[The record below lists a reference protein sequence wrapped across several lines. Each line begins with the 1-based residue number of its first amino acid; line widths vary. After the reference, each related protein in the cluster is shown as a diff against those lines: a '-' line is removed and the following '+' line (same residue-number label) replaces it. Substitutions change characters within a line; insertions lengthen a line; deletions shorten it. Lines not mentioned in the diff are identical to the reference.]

1 MRGGPGAAVH
11 VGQGSARPGPWG
23 DACAGGSW
31 AAPYRV
37 EAASEG
43 REGRPAVG
51 RPTARAMGLPPRWR
65 RGVPCPGGGHRLSPL
80 PGIAAPPGGPAMPGI
95 PEAFGASVTPVACVS
110 PPRCPPR
117 ARGAPRSPAGPAPPR
132 GPLRTAGAW
141 TPSNGDRAAAEGAAK
156 RAAGLWGREP
166 EEPPFRCGA
175 TGRGRP
181 EEPRCPGPAPP
192 PQTSWG
198 RTPPPPPTGRGCHI
212 SCPSDPCHRRPLGK
226 RRDPPSRPT
235 GPPPLPGG
243 SMEPEEAF
251 NGSPAAGA
259 RGGSVVA
266 IIGAEDE
273 DFENDIE
280 PNPDDQNSMF
290 QSLEL
295 VRQHPAYLMAF
306 LQHVVLQFDSC
317 PVLCYLHVDMLRK
330 MNPKEGKKQFLEFCH
345 LFLDKAGLLRVPVP
359 HQVQFELD
367 RTRPE
372 LLADDVQRRY
382 LQEIQAFQEPEISRQ
397 LEDFR
402 SKRLMGMT
410 PGEQELTELESY
422 QTRDVGIREA
432 KEKQLAEVLLARLEE
447 MHLTISSD
455 EEKSSAIFGAIVTYM
470 KYLGVKTK
478 LSDSKKSKS
487 NFFRK
492 KISGIKKPE
501 ELQAKSR
508 KGFSLPGAAL
518 WNRDT
523 HNSDFRQSKVPEG
536 EADKATH
543 PDRKGPRASDK
554 IDSGAARPKAGAAG
568 TPASDPPSVAVTIN
582 PPPGEGAEGDAGL
595 DPPGPTELGDTPP
608 RGFCPTEPPS
618 SEQHPTE
625 DGAESESL
633 EPGGP
638 GGGEPPQSFLPPQSE
653 ETEPRVSELELDPP
667 TWRQLAAPDALLRLK
682 KSEVK
687 RQEVIN
693 ELFLTEHAHV
703 RMLRVL
709 LEVFYQPMLKEAFF
723 DEQELSNIFPS
734 LEDLVEVHTV
744 FLDSLKKLRE
754 ESNYVI
760 SEIGDVLLARFEGTE
775 GSWFQKIS
783 ARFCSRQSFALDQLK
798 AKQRKDTR
806 FSQFIQEA
814 ESQPR
819 CRRLQLKDII
829 PTEMQR
835 LTKYPLLLHNIT
847 KCTEAAGERAKVE
860 QAAECCRQILNHVN
874 QEVRDMENLMK
885 LKDYQRRL
893 DLSNLKQSMD
903 PLLSEF
909 KNTDIT
915 KRNLVHEGPLTWRV
929 TRDKAVDVHVL
940 LLDDLLVLLQRQEE
954 RLVLRCHSRTITPT
968 PDGKQML
975 SPIIKLSSAMT
986 REVATDHKAFYVIIS
1001 WENGAQIYELVAQTV
1016 SERKNWCAMI
1026 SETAGSLKL
1035 PGSHRAKTARGG
1047 PNPHSPIYYREPLLS
1062 SSENGGSLKE
1072 PLSLDEREKDGAV
1085 EGTEFEGGP
1094 EKMEK
1099 EAERVLAEVLALR
1112 RPPRA
1117 GGEGALAAAA
1127 LGRVRALTR
1136 LLTGEPPAAGDGAA
1150 SPPEDAWEG
1159 PSRAPAEEERRDAG
1173 DGAES
1178 EGEGR
1183 GQRAEGAAAAGATPN
1198 GPRSPE
1204 WGARLAAAEGPAPPL
1219 ALAPAQAAWLRDE
1232 LRGLEEAL
1240 RGLKVIEED
1249 YWQLQELLAKHS
1261 STGCL
1266 FT

>member
-1 MRGGPGAAVH
+1 
-11 VGQGSARPGPWG
+11 
-23 DACAGGSW
+23 
-31 AAPYRV
+31 
-37 EAASEG
+37 
-43 REGRPAVG
+43 
-51 RPTARAMGLPPRWR
+51 
-65 RGVPCPGGGHRLSPL
+65 
-80 PGIAAPPGGPAMPGI
+80 
-95 PEAFGASVTPVACVS
+95 
-110 PPRCPPR
+110 
-117 ARGAPRSPAGPAPPR
+117 
-132 GPLRTAGAW
+132 
-141 TPSNGDRAAAEGAAK
+141 
-156 RAAGLWGREP
+156 
-166 EEPPFRCGA
+166 
-175 TGRGRP
+175 
-181 EEPRCPGPAPP
+181 
-192 PQTSWG
+192 
-198 RTPPPPPTGRGCHI
+198 
-212 SCPSDPCHRRPLGK
+212 
-226 RRDPPSRPT
+226 
-235 GPPPLPGG
+235 
-243 SMEPEEAF
+243 MEPEEAF

-259 RGGSVVA
+259 RGAGSSVVA

-280 PNPDDQNSMF
+280 PNPDDQNSLF

-317 PVLCYLHVDMLRK
+317 PVLCYLHVDMLRR

-345 LFLDKAGLLRVPVP
+345 MFLDKAGLLRVPVP

-372 LLADDVQRRY
+372 LLSDEVQRRY

-422 QTRDVGIREA
+422 RTRDHGIREA

-478 LSDSKKSKS
+478 LGDGKKSKS

-492 KISGIKKPE
+492 KISGSKKAD

-518 WNRDT
+518 WGRDA
-523 HNSDFRQSKVPEG
+523 HNADFRQSKVPEG
-536 EADKATH
+536 EAEKVPH
-543 PDRKGPRASDK
+543 PERKGPKAAEKTDG
-554 IDSGAARPKAGAAG
+554 GAARPRVGVAGA
-568 TPASDPPSVAVTIN
+568 PDPPSVAVTIN
-582 PPPGEGAEGDAGL
+582 PPPGEGAEGDPGSE
-595 DPPGPTELGDTPP
+595 PPGPSELGDPSP
-608 RGFCPTEPPS
+608 RGLCPTEPPVG
-618 SEQHPTE
+618 EQHPTE
-625 DGAESESL
+625 EGAENERRISDVDLQAATHATRPEEGPAPQPGRRRPTL

-638 GGGEPPQSFLPPQSE
+638 GGGEPPQSFLLPQPE
-653 ETEPRVSELELDPP
+653 ENEPRVAELELEPP
-667 TWRQLAAPDALLRLK
+667 PWRQLAAPDALLRLK

-709 LEVFYQPMLKEAFF
+709 LEVFYQPMLREAFF
-723 DEQELSNIFPS
+723 DEHELSNIFPS

-754 ESNYVI
+754 ESGYVI

-783 ARFCSRQSFALDQLK
+783 ARFCSRQSFALEQLK

-829 PTEMQR
+829 PTQMQR

-1035 PGSHRAKTARGG
+1035 PGSHRAKTSRVGQS
-1047 PNPHSPIYYREPLLS
+1047 PHSPIYGYREPLLS

-1072 PLSLDEREKDGAV
+1072 PLPLDEREKDGAV
-1085 EGTEFEGGP
+1085 EGTEFEGSP
-1094 EKMEK
+1094 EKR
-1099 EAERVLAEVLALR
+1099 EAERALAELLALR
-1112 RPPRA
+1112 RPPRP
-1117 GGEGALAAAA
+1117 GGEGGLAAAA
-1127 LGRVRALTR
+1127 LGRVSALR
-1136 LLTGEPPAAGDGAA
+1136 QLLPGSMPAAGDGDGAA
-1150 SPPEDAWEG
+1150 SPPEDAWGG
-1159 PSRAPAEEERRDAG
+1159 PGLAPPEDERRDAG

-1183 GQRAEGAAAAGATPN
+1183 GQRPEGGAAGGTPN
-1198 GPRSPE
+1198 GPRSPQ
-1204 WGARLAAAEGPAPPL
+1204 WGSQLPEAGGPVPPL
-1219 ALAPAQAAWLRDE
+1219 ALPPQQAAWLGDE
-1232 LRGLEEAL
+1232 LQGLEETL
-1240 RGLKVIEED
+1240 QRLKEIEEH
-1249 YWQLQELLAKHS
+1249 YWQLQELLAKRS
-1261 STGCL
+1261 SAGCL

>member
-1 MRGGPGAAVH
+1 
-11 VGQGSARPGPWG
+11 
-23 DACAGGSW
+23 
-31 AAPYRV
+31 
-37 EAASEG
+37 
-43 REGRPAVG
+43 
-51 RPTARAMGLPPRWR
+51 
-65 RGVPCPGGGHRLSPL
+65 
-80 PGIAAPPGGPAMPGI
+80 
-95 PEAFGASVTPVACVS
+95 
-110 PPRCPPR
+110 
-117 ARGAPRSPAGPAPPR
+117 
-132 GPLRTAGAW
+132 
-141 TPSNGDRAAAEGAAK
+141 
-156 RAAGLWGREP
+156 
-166 EEPPFRCGA
+166 
-175 TGRGRP
+175 
-181 EEPRCPGPAPP
+181 
-192 PQTSWG
+192 
-198 RTPPPPPTGRGCHI
+198 
-212 SCPSDPCHRRPLGK
+212 
-226 RRDPPSRPT
+226 
-235 GPPPLPGG
+235 
-243 SMEPEEAF
+243 MEPEEAF

-259 RGGSVVA
+259 RGAGSSVVA

-280 PNPDDQNSMF
+280 PNPDDQNSLF

-317 PVLCYLHVDMLRK
+317 PVLCYLHVDMLRR

-345 LFLDKAGLLRVPVP
+345 MFLDKAGLLRVPVP

-372 LLADDVQRRY
+372 LLSDEVQRRY

-422 QTRDVGIREA
+422 RTRDHGIREA

-478 LSDSKKSKS
+478 LGDGKKSKS

-492 KISGIKKPE
+492 KISGSKKAD

-518 WNRDT
+518 WGRDA
-523 HNSDFRQSKVPEG
+523 HNADFRQSKVPEG
-536 EADKATH
+536 EAEKVPH
-543 PDRKGPRASDK
+543 PERKGPKAAEKTDG
-554 IDSGAARPKAGAAG
+554 GAARPRVGVAGA
-568 TPASDPPSVAVTIN
+568 PDPPSVAVTIN
-582 PPPGEGAEGDAGL
+582 PPPGEGAEGDPGSE
-595 DPPGPTELGDTPP
+595 PPGPSELGDPSP
-608 RGFCPTEPPS
+608 RGLCPTEPPVG
-618 SEQHPTE
+618 EQHPTE
-625 DGAESESL
+625 EGAENERRRISDVDLQAATHATRPEEGPAPQPGRRRPTL

-638 GGGEPPQSFLPPQSE
+638 GGGEPPQSFLLPQPE
-653 ETEPRVSELELDPP
+653 ENEPRVAELELEPP
-667 TWRQLAAPDALLRLK
+667 PWRQLAAPDALLRLK

-709 LEVFYQPMLKEAFF
+709 LEVFYQPMLREAFF
-723 DEQELSNIFPS
+723 DEHELSNIFPS

-754 ESNYVI
+754 ESGYVI

-783 ARFCSRQSFALDQLK
+783 ARFCSRQSFALEQLK

-829 PTEMQR
+829 PTQMQR

-1035 PGSHRAKTARGG
+1035 PGSHRAKTSRVGQS
-1047 PNPHSPIYYREPLLS
+1047 PHSPIYGYREPLLS

-1072 PLSLDEREKDGAV
+1072 PLPLDEREKDGAV
-1085 EGTEFEGGP
+1085 EGTEFEGSP
-1094 EKMEK
+1094 EKR
-1099 EAERVLAEVLALR
+1099 EAERALAELLALR
-1112 RPPRA
+1112 RPPRP
-1117 GGEGALAAAA
+1117 GGEGGLAAAA
-1127 LGRVRALTR
+1127 LGRVSALR
-1136 LLTGEPPAAGDGAA
+1136 QLLPGSMPAAGDGDGAA
-1150 SPPEDAWEG
+1150 SPPEDAWGG
-1159 PSRAPAEEERRDAG
+1159 PGLAPPEDERRDAG

-1183 GQRAEGAAAAGATPN
+1183 GQRPEGGAAGGTPN
-1198 GPRSPE
+1198 GPRSPQ
-1204 WGARLAAAEGPAPPL
+1204 WGSQLPEAGGPVPPL
-1219 ALAPAQAAWLRDE
+1219 ALPPQQAAWLGDE
-1232 LRGLEEAL
+1232 LQGLEETL
-1240 RGLKVIEED
+1240 QRLKEIEEH
-1249 YWQLQELLAKHS
+1249 YWQLQELLAKRS
-1261 STGCL
+1261 SAGCL

>member
-1 MRGGPGAAVH
+1 
-11 VGQGSARPGPWG
+11 
-23 DACAGGSW
+23 
-31 AAPYRV
+31 
-37 EAASEG
+37 
-43 REGRPAVG
+43 
-51 RPTARAMGLPPRWR
+51 
-65 RGVPCPGGGHRLSPL
+65 
-80 PGIAAPPGGPAMPGI
+80 
-95 PEAFGASVTPVACVS
+95 
-110 PPRCPPR
+110 
-117 ARGAPRSPAGPAPPR
+117 
-132 GPLRTAGAW
+132 
-141 TPSNGDRAAAEGAAK
+141 
-156 RAAGLWGREP
+156 
-166 EEPPFRCGA
+166 
-175 TGRGRP
+175 
-181 EEPRCPGPAPP
+181 
-192 PQTSWG
+192 
-198 RTPPPPPTGRGCHI
+198 
-212 SCPSDPCHRRPLGK
+212 
-226 RRDPPSRPT
+226 
-235 GPPPLPGG
+235 
-243 SMEPEEAF
+243 MEPEEAF
-251 NGSPAAGA
+251 NGSPAVGA
-259 RGGSVVA
+259 RGGSAVA

-317 PVLCYLHVDMLRK
+317 PVLCYLHVDMLRR

-501 ELQAKSR
+501 ELQTKPR
-508 KGFSLPGAAL
+508 KGFILPGTSL

-536 EADKATH
+536 EAEKVAH

-554 IDSGAARPKAGAAG
+554 TEGGTVRPKAGAASA
-568 TPASDPPSVAVTIN
+568 PASDPPSVAVTIN
-582 PPPGEGAEGDAGL
+582 PPPGEGAEGDPGL

-608 RGFCPTEPPS
+608 RGFCPTEPAS

-625 DGAESESL
+625 DGAENESL

-754 ESNYVI
+754 ESNYII
-760 SEIGDVLLARFEGTE
+760 SEIGDVLQARFEGTE

-783 ARFCSRQSFALDQLK
+783 ARFCSRQSFALEQLK

-1035 PGSHRAKTARGG
+1035 PGCHRVKAARGG
-1047 PNPHSPIYYREPLLS
+1047 QSPHSPIYYREPLLS

-1072 PLSLDEREKDGAV
+1072 PLPLDEREKDGAV

-1117 GGEGALAAAA
+1117 GGEGALAATA
-1127 LGRVRALTR
+1127 LGRVCALQQ
-1136 LLTGEPPAAGDGAA
+1136 LLPAQPPAPGDGAA
-1150 SPPEDAWEG
+1150 SPPETTPEG
-1159 PSRAPAEEERRDAG
+1159 LCQGPPEDEERRDDG

-1178 EGEGR
+1178 EGEGH
-1183 GQRAEGAAAAGATPN
+1183 GQRAEAGGAAGGTLN

-1204 WGARLAAAEGPAPPL
+1204 WGSRLVEAPPPPL
-1219 ALAPAQAAWLRDE
+1219 ALAPAQAAWLQAQ
-1232 LRGLEEAL
+1232 LQGLEEAL
-1240 RGLKVIEED
+1240 HGLKEIEED
-1249 YWQLQELLAKHS
+1249 YWQVQELLAKHS

-1266 FT
+1266 YT

>member
-1 MRGGPGAAVH
+1 MFSLGGPPECPPRTP
-11 VGQGSARPGPWG
+11 QCPFSPQ
-23 DACAGGSW
+23 S
-31 AAPYRV
+31 
-37 EAASEG
+37 
-43 REGRPAVG
+43 PAVG
-51 RPTARAMGLPPRWR
+51 
-65 RGVPCPGGGHRLSPL
+65 
-80 PGIAAPPGGPAMPGI
+80 
-95 PEAFGASVTPVACVS
+95 
-110 PPRCPPR
+110 
-117 ARGAPRSPAGPAPPR
+117 ARGA
-132 GPLRTAGAW
+132 
-141 TPSNGDRAAAEGAAK
+141 
-156 RAAGLWGREP
+156 
-166 EEPPFRCGA
+166 
-175 TGRGRP
+175 
-181 EEPRCPGPAPP
+181 
-192 PQTSWG
+192 
-198 RTPPPPPTGRGCHI
+198 
-212 SCPSDPCHRRPLGK
+212 
-226 RRDPPSRPT
+226 
-235 GPPPLPGG
+235 G
-243 SMEPEEAF
+243 S
-251 NGSPAAGA
+251 
-259 RGGSVVA
+259 SVVA

-280 PNPDDQNSMF
+280 PNPDDQNSLF

-317 PVLCYLHVDMLRK
+317 PVLCYLHVDMLRR

-345 LFLDKAGLLRVPVP
+345 MFLDKAGLLRVPVP

-372 LLADDVQRRY
+372 LLSDDVQRRY

-422 QTRDVGIREA
+422 RTRDHGIREA

-447 MHLTISSD
+447 MHLSHPCPSP
-455 EEKSSAIFGAIVTYM
+455 SSAIFGAIVTYM

-478 LSDSKKSKS
+478 LGDGKKSKS

-492 KISGIKKPE
+492 KVRHPIHLTPFLSPPNPVCARPLPLHAPPGCRSPRALCAACPRPLRPSFRRRRPSVRPAGDACPRVRVSASAPLPPHVT
-501 ELQAKSR
+501 LQPPPVAPPPPPPR
-508 KGFSLPGAAL
+508 PAAPRRLPG
-518 WNRDT
+518 
-523 HNSDFRQSKVPEG
+523 K
-536 EADKATH
+536 
-543 PDRKGPRASDK
+543 
-554 IDSGAARPKAGAAG
+554 
-568 TPASDPPSVAVTIN
+568 
-582 PPPGEGAEGDAGL
+582 
-595 DPPGPTELGDTPP
+595 LG
-608 RGFCPTEPPS
+608 R
-618 SEQHPTE
+618 
-625 DGAESESL
+625 SESL
-633 EPGGP
+633 RVYERKRSQRGSAKGKQPRSRSDVDL
-638 GGGEPPQSFLPPQSE
+638 QAAAHSFLPPQSE
-653 ETEPRVSELELDPP
+653 ETEPRVAELELEPP
-667 TWRQLAAPDALLRLK
+667 PWRQLAAPDALLRLK

-709 LEVFYQPMLKEAFF
+709 LEVFYQPMLREAFF

-734 LEDLVEVHTV
+734 LEDLVEVHTL

-754 ESNYVI
+754 ESGYVI

-783 ARFCSRQSFALDQLK
+783 ARFCSRQSFALEQLK

-874 QEVRDMENLMK
+874 QEVRDMENLMVSAPPPC
-885 LKDYQRRL
+885 L
-893 DLSNLKQSMD
+893 
-903 PLLSEF
+903 PP
-909 KNTDIT
+909 NTDIT

-1016 SERKNWCAMI
+1016 SERKN
-1026 SETAGSLKL
+1026 G
-1035 PGSHRAKTARGG
+1035 
-1047 PNPHSPIYYREPLLS
+1047 YREPLLS

-1072 PLSLDEREKDGAV
+1072 QLPLDGEWGSRERS
-1085 EGTEFEGGP
+1085 
-1094 EKMEK
+1094 
-1099 EAERVLAEVLALR
+1099 
-1112 RPPRA
+1112 
-1117 GGEGALAAAA
+1117 
-1127 LGRVRALTR
+1127 
-1136 LLTGEPPAAGDGAA
+1136 AA
-1150 SPPEDAWEG
+1150 SPH
-1159 PSRAPAEEERRDAG
+1159 R
-1173 DGAES
+1173 
-1178 EGEGR
+1178 
-1183 GQRAEGAAAAGATPN
+1183 GAAA
-1198 GPRSPE
+1198 SH
-1204 WGARLAAAEGPAPPL
+1204 
-1219 ALAPAQAAWLRDE
+1219 AWLCWVE
-1232 LRGLEEAL
+1232 GQRGSDGTA
-1240 RGLKVIEED
+1240 GV
-1249 YWQLQELLAKHS
+1249 
-1261 STGCL
+1261 
-1266 FT
+1266 

>member
-1 MRGGPGAAVH
+1 
-11 VGQGSARPGPWG
+11 
-23 DACAGGSW
+23 
-31 AAPYRV
+31 
-37 EAASEG
+37 
-43 REGRPAVG
+43 
-51 RPTARAMGLPPRWR
+51 
-65 RGVPCPGGGHRLSPL
+65 
-80 PGIAAPPGGPAMPGI
+80 
-95 PEAFGASVTPVACVS
+95 
-110 PPRCPPR
+110 
-117 ARGAPRSPAGPAPPR
+117 
-132 GPLRTAGAW
+132 
-141 TPSNGDRAAAEGAAK
+141 
-156 RAAGLWGREP
+156 
-166 EEPPFRCGA
+166 
-175 TGRGRP
+175 
-181 EEPRCPGPAPP
+181 
-192 PQTSWG
+192 
-198 RTPPPPPTGRGCHI
+198 
-212 SCPSDPCHRRPLGK
+212 
-226 RRDPPSRPT
+226 
-235 GPPPLPGG
+235 
-243 SMEPEEAF
+243 MEPEEAF
-251 NGSPAAGA
+251 NGSPAVGA
-259 RGGSVVA
+259 RGAGSSVVA

-280 PNPDDQNSMF
+280 PNPDDQNSLF

-317 PVLCYLHVDMLRK
+317 PVLCYLHVDMLRR

-345 LFLDKAGLLRVPVP
+345 MFLDKAGLLRVPVP

-372 LLADDVQRRY
+372 LLSDDVQRRY

-422 QTRDVGIREA
+422 RTRDHGIREA

-478 LSDSKKSKS
+478 LGDGKKSKS

-492 KISGIKKPE
+492 KISGSKKAD

-518 WNRDT
+518 WGRDA
-523 HNSDFRQSKVPEG
+523 HNADFRQNKVPEG
-536 EADKATH
+536 EAEKVPH
-543 PDRKGPRASDK
+543 PERKGPKASERMDG
-554 IDSGAARPKAGAAG
+554 GAARPRAGATG
-568 TPASDPPSVAVTIN
+568 TPDPPSVAVTIN
-582 PPPGEGAEGDAGL
+582 PPPGEGAEGDPGL
-595 DPPGPTELGDTPP
+595 DPPGSSELGDPTP
-608 RGFCPTEPPS
+608 RGLCPTEPPAG
-618 SEQHPTE
+618 EQHPTE
-625 DGAESESL
+625 EGAENERRRIRLPGKLGRSESLRVYERKRSQRGSAKGKQPRSRSDVDLQAAAHATHPEEGPTPQPGRRRPTL

-653 ETEPRVSELELDPP
+653 ETEPRVAELELEPP
-667 TWRQLAAPDALLRLK
+667 PWRQLAAPDALLRLK

-709 LEVFYQPMLKEAFF
+709 LEVFYQPMLREAFF

-734 LEDLVEVHTV
+734 LEDLVEVHTL

-754 ESNYVI
+754 ESGYVI

-783 ARFCSRQSFALDQLK
+783 ARFCSRQSFALEQLK

-1035 PGSHRAKTARGG
+1035 PGSHRAKTSRVGQS
-1047 PNPHSPIYYREPLLS
+1047 PHSPIYGYREPLLS

-1072 PLSLDEREKDGAV
+1072 QLPLDEREKDGAV
-1085 EGTEFEGGP
+1085 EGTEFEGSP
-1094 EKMEK
+1094 EKR
-1099 EAERVLAEVLALR
+1099 EAERALAELLALR
-1112 RPPRA
+1112 RPPRP
-1117 GGEGALAAAA
+1117 GGEGGLAAAA
-1127 LGRVRALTR
+1127 LGR
-1136 LLTGEPPAAGDGAA
+1136 GG
-1150 SPPEDAWEG
+1150 
-1159 PSRAPAEEERRDAG
+1159 
-1173 DGAES
+1173 
-1178 EGEGR
+1178 
-1183 GQRAEGAAAAGATPN
+1183 TPN
-1198 GPRSPE
+1198 GPRSPQ
-1204 WGARLAAAEGPAPPL
+1204 WGSRLPEAGGPGAPL
-1219 ALAPAQAAWLRDE
+1219 ALPPQQAAWLGDE
-1232 LRGLEEAL
+1232 LQGLEEL
-1240 RGLKVIEED
+1240 LQRLKEIEEH
-1249 YWQLQELLAKHS
+1249 YWQLQQFLAKRS

>member
-1 MRGGPGAAVH
+1 
-11 VGQGSARPGPWG
+11 
-23 DACAGGSW
+23 
-31 AAPYRV
+31 
-37 EAASEG
+37 
-43 REGRPAVG
+43 
-51 RPTARAMGLPPRWR
+51 
-65 RGVPCPGGGHRLSPL
+65 
-80 PGIAAPPGGPAMPGI
+80 
-95 PEAFGASVTPVACVS
+95 
-110 PPRCPPR
+110 
-117 ARGAPRSPAGPAPPR
+117 
-132 GPLRTAGAW
+132 
-141 TPSNGDRAAAEGAAK
+141 
-156 RAAGLWGREP
+156 
-166 EEPPFRCGA
+166 
-175 TGRGRP
+175 
-181 EEPRCPGPAPP
+181 
-192 PQTSWG
+192 
-198 RTPPPPPTGRGCHI
+198 
-212 SCPSDPCHRRPLGK
+212 
-226 RRDPPSRPT
+226 
-235 GPPPLPGG
+235 
-243 SMEPEEAF
+243 MEPEEAF

-259 RGGSVVA
+259 RGAGSSVVA

-280 PNPDDQNSMF
+280 PNPDDQNSLF

-317 PVLCYLHVDMLRK
+317 PVLCYLHVDMLRR

-345 LFLDKAGLLRVPVP
+345 MFLDKAGLLRVPVP

-372 LLADDVQRRY
+372 LLSDEVQRRY

-422 QTRDVGIREA
+422 RTRDHGIREA
-432 KEKQLAEVLLARLEE
+432 KEKQLAEMLLARLEE

-478 LSDSKKSKS
+478 LGDGKKSKS

-492 KISGIKKPE
+492 KISGSKKAD

-518 WNRDT
+518 WGRDA
-523 HNSDFRQSKVPEG
+523 HNADFRQSKVPEG
-536 EADKATH
+536 EAEKVPH
-543 PDRKGPRASDK
+543 PERKGPKAAEKTDG
-554 IDSGAARPKAGAAG
+554 GAARPRAGVTGA
-568 TPASDPPSVAVTIN
+568 PDPPSVAVTIN
-582 PPPGEGAEGDAGL
+582 PPPGEGAEGDPGS
-595 DPPGPTELGDTPP
+595 DPPGPSELGDPSP
-608 RGFCPTEPPS
+608 RGLCPTEPPVG
-618 SEQHPTE
+618 EQHPTE
-625 DGAESESL
+625 EGAENESDVDLQAATHATRPEEGPAPQPGRRRPTL

-638 GGGEPPQSFLPPQSE
+638 GGGEPPQSFLLPQPE
-653 ETEPRVSELELDPP
+653 ETEPRVAELELEPP
-667 TWRQLAAPDALLRLK
+667 PWRQLAAPDALLRLK

-709 LEVFYQPMLKEAFF
+709 LEVFYQPMLREAFF
-723 DEQELSNIFPS
+723 DEHELSNIFPS

-754 ESNYVI
+754 ESGYVI

-783 ARFCSRQSFALDQLK
+783 ARFCSRQSFALEQLK

-1035 PGSHRAKTARGG
+1035 PGSHRAKTSRVGQS
-1047 PNPHSPIYYREPLLS
+1047 PHSPIYGYREPLLS

-1072 PLSLDEREKDGAV
+1072 PLPLDEREKDGAV
-1085 EGTEFEGGP
+1085 EGTEFEGSP
-1094 EKMEK
+1094 EKR
-1099 EAERVLAEVLALR
+1099 EAERALAELLALR
-1112 RPPRA
+1112 RPPRP
-1117 GGEGALAAAA
+1117 GGEGGLAAAA
-1127 LGRVRALTR
+1127 LGRVSALKQ
-1136 LLTGEPPAAGDGAA
+1136 LLPGSMPAAGDGDGAA
-1150 SPPEDAWEG
+1150 SPPEDAWGG
-1159 PSRAPAEEERRDAG
+1159 PGLAPPEDERRDAG

-1183 GQRAEGAAAAGATPN
+1183 GQRPEGGAAGGTPN
-1198 GPRSPE
+1198 GPRSPQ
-1204 WGARLAAAEGPAPPL
+1204 WGSQLPEAGGPVPPL
-1219 ALAPAQAAWLRDE
+1219 ALPPQQAAWLGDE
-1232 LRGLEEAL
+1232 LQGLEETL
-1240 RGLKVIEED
+1240 QRLKEIEEH
-1249 YWQLQELLAKHS
+1249 YWQLQELLAKRS
-1261 STGCL
+1261 SAGCL

>member
-1 MRGGPGAAVH
+1 
-11 VGQGSARPGPWG
+11 
-23 DACAGGSW
+23 
-31 AAPYRV
+31 
-37 EAASEG
+37 
-43 REGRPAVG
+43 
-51 RPTARAMGLPPRWR
+51 
-65 RGVPCPGGGHRLSPL
+65 
-80 PGIAAPPGGPAMPGI
+80 
-95 PEAFGASVTPVACVS
+95 
-110 PPRCPPR
+110 
-117 ARGAPRSPAGPAPPR
+117 
-132 GPLRTAGAW
+132 
-141 TPSNGDRAAAEGAAK
+141 
-156 RAAGLWGREP
+156 
-166 EEPPFRCGA
+166 
-175 TGRGRP
+175 
-181 EEPRCPGPAPP
+181 
-192 PQTSWG
+192 
-198 RTPPPPPTGRGCHI
+198 
-212 SCPSDPCHRRPLGK
+212 
-226 RRDPPSRPT
+226 
-235 GPPPLPGG
+235 
-243 SMEPEEAF
+243 MEPEEAF
-251 NGSPAAGA
+251 NGSLAAGT
-259 RGGSVVA
+259 RGAGGSSVVA

-280 PNPDDQNSMF
+280 PNPDDQNSLF

-317 PVLCYLHVDMLRK
+317 PVLCYLHVDMLRR

-345 LFLDKAGLLRVPVP
+345 MFLDKAGLLRVPVP

-372 LLADDVQRRY
+372 LLSDEVQRRY

-422 QTRDVGIREA
+422 RTRDHGIREA

-478 LSDSKKSKS
+478 LGDGKKSKS

-492 KISGIKKPE
+492 KISGSKKAD

-518 WNRDT
+518 WGRDA
-523 HNSDFRQSKVPEG
+523 HNADFRQSKVPEG
-536 EADKATH
+536 EAEKVPH
-543 PDRKGPRASDK
+543 PERKGPKAAERMDG
-554 IDSGAARPKAGAAG
+554 GAARPRGGAAG
-568 TPASDPPSVAVTIN
+568 TPDPPSVAVTIN
-582 PPPGEGAEGDAGL
+582 PPPGEGAEGDPGS
-595 DPPGPTELGDTPP
+595 DPPGSSELGDPPP
-608 RGFCPTEPPS
+608 RGLCPTEPPA

-625 DGAESESL
+625 EGAENERRRIRLPGKLGRSESLRVYERKRSQRGSAKGKQPRSHSDVDLQAPPPLSPPPRSL

-653 ETEPRVSELELDPP
+653 ETEPRVAELELEPP
-667 TWRQLAAPDALLRLK
+667 PWRQLAAPDALLRLK

-709 LEVFYQPMLKEAFF
+709 LEVFYQPMLREAFF
-723 DEQELSNIFPS
+723 DEHELSNIFPS
-734 LEDLVEVHTV
+734 LEDLVEVHTL

-754 ESNYVI
+754 ESGYVI

-783 ARFCSRQSFALDQLK
+783 ARFCSRQSFALEQLK

-1047 PNPHSPIYYREPLLS
+1047 QSPHSPIYYREPLLS

-1072 PLSLDEREKDGAV
+1072 PLPLDEREKDGAV
-1085 EGTEFEGGP
+1085 EGTEFEGSP
-1094 EKMEK
+1094 EKR
-1099 EAERVLAEVLALR
+1099 EAERALAELLALR
-1112 RPPRA
+1112 RPLRP
-1117 GGEGALAAAA
+1117 GGEGGLAAAA
-1127 LGRVRALTR
+1127 LGRVSALKQ
-1136 LLTGEPPAAGDGAA
+1136 LLPGLPAGAGDGAA
-1150 SPPEDAWEG
+1150 SPPEDTWGG
-1159 PSRAPAEEERRDAG
+1159 PGPAPPEEERRDAG

-1183 GQRAEGAAAAGATPN
+1183 GQRPEGGAAGGAPN
-1198 GPRSPE
+1198 GPRSPQ
-1204 WGARLAAAEGPAPPL
+1204 WGSRLPEAGGPVPPL
-1219 ALAPAQAAWLRDE
+1219 ALPPQQAAWLGDE
-1232 LRGLEEAL
+1232 LQGLEETL
-1240 RGLKVIEED
+1240 QRLKEIEEH
-1249 YWQLQELLAKHS
+1249 YWQLQEFLAKRS

>member
-1 MRGGPGAAVH
+1 
-11 VGQGSARPGPWG
+11 
-23 DACAGGSW
+23 
-31 AAPYRV
+31 
-37 EAASEG
+37 
-43 REGRPAVG
+43 
-51 RPTARAMGLPPRWR
+51 
-65 RGVPCPGGGHRLSPL
+65 
-80 PGIAAPPGGPAMPGI
+80 
-95 PEAFGASVTPVACVS
+95 
-110 PPRCPPR
+110 
-117 ARGAPRSPAGPAPPR
+117 
-132 GPLRTAGAW
+132 
-141 TPSNGDRAAAEGAAK
+141 
-156 RAAGLWGREP
+156 
-166 EEPPFRCGA
+166 
-175 TGRGRP
+175 
-181 EEPRCPGPAPP
+181 
-192 PQTSWG
+192 
-198 RTPPPPPTGRGCHI
+198 
-212 SCPSDPCHRRPLGK
+212 
-226 RRDPPSRPT
+226 
-235 GPPPLPGG
+235 
-243 SMEPEEAF
+243 MEPEEAS
-251 NGSPAAGA
+251 NSSPAAGA
-259 RGGSVVA
+259 RGAGASAVP

-280 PNPDDQNSMF
+280 PNPDDQNSLF

-295 VRQHPAYLMAF
+295 VRQHPVYLMAF

-317 PVLCYLHVDMLRK
+317 PVLCYLHVDMLRR

-345 LFLDKAGLLRVPVP
+345 MFLDKAGLLRVPVP

-372 LLADDVQRRY
+372 LLPDEVQRRY

-410 PGEQELTELESY
+410 PGEQELSELESY
-422 QTRDVGIREA
+422 RTRDHGIRDA
-432 KEKQLAEVLLARLEE
+432 KEKQLAEVLLTRLEE

-478 LSDSKKSKS
+478 VGDGKKSKS

-492 KISGIKKPE
+492 KISGGKKE
-501 ELQAKSR
+501 NELQAKSR

-518 WNRDT
+518 WGRDA
-523 HNSDFRQSKVPEG
+523 HNAEFRQSKIPES
-536 EADKATH
+536 EAEKAPH
-543 PDRKGPRASDK
+543 AERKGPKVAERMEG
-554 IDSGAARPKAGAAG
+554 GAARPRGGATG
-568 TPASDPPSVAVTIN
+568 PPDPPSMAVTIN
-582 PPPGEGAEGDAGL
+582 PPPGEGAEGDPAS
-595 DPPGPTELGDTPP
+595 DPPGTAELGEPPP
-608 RGFCPTEPPS
+608 RGLCPPEPPA

-625 DGAESESL
+625 EGAESERLPGKLGRSESLRVCERKRSRRGSAKGKQPRSRSDVDLQAAARAAPTEEPPAPPPARRRPTL

-638 GGGEPPQSFLPPQSE
+638 GGGDPPQSFLPPQSE
-653 ETEPRVSELELDPP
+653 ETEPRVAELELEPP
-667 TWRQLAAPDALLRLK
+667 AWRQLAAPDALLRLK

-709 LEVFYQPMLKEAFF
+709 LEVFYQPMLREAFF
-723 DEQELSNIFPS
+723 DEHELSNIFPS

-754 ESNYVI
+754 ESGYVI
-760 SEIGDVLLARFEGTE
+760 AEIGDVLLARFEGAE

-783 ARFCSRQSFALDQLK
+783 ARFCSRQSFALEQLK
-798 AKQRKDTR
+798 AKQRKDAR

-835 LTKYPLLLHNIT
+835 LTKYPLLLHSVT
-847 KCTEAAGERAKVE
+847 KCTEDEGERAKVE

-893 DLSNLKQSMD
+893 DLSNLKQSTD

-954 RLVLRCHSRTITPT
+954 RLVLRCHSRTITPA

-1016 SERKNWCAMI
+1016 SERKHWCAMI

-1035 PGSHRAKTARGG
+1035 PGSHRVKASRVGQS
-1047 PNPHSPIYYREPLLS
+1047 PPSPIDSYREPLLS
-1062 SSENGGSLKE
+1062 TSENGGALKE
-1072 PLSLDEREKDGAV
+1072 PLPLDEREKDGAV
-1085 EGTEFEGGP
+1085 EGTESEGGP
-1094 EKMEK
+1094 EKR
-1099 EAERVLAEVLALR
+1099 ALGGLLALR
-1112 RPPRA
+1112 RPPPP
-1117 GGEGALAAAA
+1117 GEGRLAATA
-1127 LGRVRALTR
+1127 LGRVSALKQ
-1136 LLTGEPPAAGDGAA
+1136 LLPGAGVGDGAP
-1150 SPPEDAWEG
+1150 SPPEENWGG
-1159 PSRAPAEEERRDAG
+1159 PGPAPPEEERRDAG

-1183 GQRAEGAAAAGATPN
+1183 GQRPEGGGRRGDPQRPPLPAVGPAAARGGGAPGAPPCAPPGAPPAAGGLAGGGAAGARGGAAGAEGDRGALLAAP
-1198 GPRSPE
+1198 GVP
-1204 WGARLAAAEGPAPPL
+1204 GQARLQRLPLHMRAGPPRRTWGPPPRAP
-1219 ALAPAQAAWLRDE
+1219 
-1232 LRGLEEAL
+1232 
-1240 RGLKVIEED
+1240 
-1249 YWQLQELLAKHS
+1249 S
-1261 STGCL
+1261 
-1266 FT
+1266 